1 MAEEKTQN
9 ILGTPRQ
16 NPRAMVSGRPK
27 ITSRTRNESLA
38 GYVLILPA
46 VTLYAVFV
54 VWPLLGTVRFS
65 FFDWNG
71 VSAAMD
77 FVGIN
82 NYVDLFRDPYFWNT
96 LKNNLFWVVLKLA
109 LTIVPA
115 LLLAVAIQ
123 NVRWGKSFFRTA
135 LFLPNILALAV
146 VGIIWAQIY
155 DPFIGIF
162 GRGWLGGEGTAL
174 FALVFAN
181 SWQSYGFYMVLYL
194 AGIQN
199 IDISFYEAAAID
211 GATRFQQFYAI
222 TLPLLKG
229 TTTLVVVL
237 ALINA
242 MKAFDII
249 WTTTEGGPFSSTEV
263 LATWT
268 YRLAF
273 ARNEVGLGSAL
284 SVILGTI
291 LIAMTVIM
299 MKFRDEEQV

>member
-1 MAEEKTQN
+1 MAKEDINNIATVPRGRTQTRSAA
-9 ILGTPRQ
+9 LPRLT
-16 NPRAMVSGRPK
+16 A
-27 ITSRTRNESLA
+27 RNRSEYLA
-38 GYVLILPA
+38 GYILILPA
-46 VTLYAVFV
+46 IVFYAVFV
-54 VWPLLGTVRFS
+54 VWPLLGTFRFS

-77 FVGIN
+77 FVGVN
-82 NYVDLFRDPYFWNT
+82 NYTDLIQDPYFWKT
-96 LKNNLFWVVLKLA
+96 LKNNLVWVVLKLA

-123 NVRWGKSFFRTA
+123 NVRWGQTFFRTA
-135 LFLPNILALAV
+135 LFLPNILSLAV
-146 VGIIWAQIY
+146 VGIIWARIY

-162 GRGWLGGEGTAL
+162 GRGWLGGQDTAL

-194 AGIQN
+194 AGLQN
-199 IDISFYEAAAID
+199 IDKTFYEAAALD
-211 GATRFQQFYAI
+211 GASRFQQFYAI

-229 TTTLVVVL
+229 ITTLVVVL

-249 WTTTEGGPFSSTEV
+249 WTTTEGGPFNSTEV

-273 ARNEVGLGSAL
+273 ARNDVGLGSAL

-291 LIAMTVIM
+291 LITITVLM
-299 MKFRDEEQV
+299 MKLRGGEQQ